1 MACAPCAARRAAL
14 AARQAAAS
22 PPPAPGPL
30 VDADDAPLGRLA
42 DGTDADATHPVPLG
56 RQAAQHGTLSAWQWT
71 SPLTLSQA
79 LSADPIYSTIL
90 RGGHRGDLF
99 FAVVTDGAVGALS
112 QHARKVDQ

>member
-14 AARQAAAS
+14 AAWQAAAT
-22 PPPAPGPL
+22 PPTPPGPL

-71 SPLTLSQA
+71 SPLTPTQA
-79 LSADPIYSTIL
+79 LSVDPLYATIQ
-90 RGGHRGDLF
+90 RGDLF

>member
-1 MACAPCAARRAAL
+1 MACAPCAARRAAQ
-14 AARQAAAS
+14 AARQAAAT
-22 PPPAPGPL
+22 PPTAPGPL
-30 VDADDAPLGRLA
+30 VDVDDAPLGRLA
-42 DGTDADATHPVPLG
+42 DGTDADTAHPVPLG

-79 LSADPIYSTIL
+79 LSADPIFSTI
-90 RGGHRGDLF
+90 RRGDLF

>member
-1 MACAPCAARRAAL
+1 MPCQAAPCRARRAAEAARL
-14 AARQAAAS
+14 AANPPE
-22 PPPAPGPL
+22 PPPPL

-79 LSADPIYSTIL
+79 LSADPIFSTIQ
-90 RGGHRGDLF
+90 RGDLF

-112 QHARKVDQ
+112 QHARKVDE